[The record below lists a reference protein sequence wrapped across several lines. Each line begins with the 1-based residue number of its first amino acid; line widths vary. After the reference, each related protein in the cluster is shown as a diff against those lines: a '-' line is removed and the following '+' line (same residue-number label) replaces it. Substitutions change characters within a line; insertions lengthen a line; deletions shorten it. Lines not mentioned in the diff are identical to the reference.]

1 MSRPQQGR
9 FENTVTVGDL
19 RRSERGNTRA
29 HSCRRRS
36 EVRKLHF
43 TCTWLEATVFP
54 GSPETVLKHG
64 GRFHWL
70 AHCALGLGPRGGLVP
85 GARCW
90 WGALQPCI
98 CAAAFHLCPTPRH
111 FLLLDIQPALHARVS
126 PLRPSHAPDGRS
138 AVICIWPEHVWLWN
152 DTVITFSAHGPT
164 LMSSQDWSWPWTEHC
179 PGRMVAE
186 LLQLP
191 QPSVQ
196 LELKVSCVELS
207 HEKLY
212 TRGSYSGPAA
222 LHMSHGYSWTTPC
235 S

>member
-1 MSRPQQGR
+1 MA
-9 FENTVTVGDL
+9 
-19 RRSERGNTRA
+19 TRA
-29 HSCRRRS
+29 HTVASRTAGRAKVTFYLYSARS
-36 EVRKLHF
+36 DRIPREPRNGS
-43 TCTWLEATVFP
+43 EA
-54 GSPETVLKHG
+54 
-64 GRFHWL
+64 RW
-70 AHCALGLGPRGGLVP
+70 ALSLRA
-85 GARCW
+85 GAGAARW

-126 PLRPSHAPDGRS
+126 PLRPSHSPDGRS

-196 LELKVSCVELS
+196 LELKVTCAELS